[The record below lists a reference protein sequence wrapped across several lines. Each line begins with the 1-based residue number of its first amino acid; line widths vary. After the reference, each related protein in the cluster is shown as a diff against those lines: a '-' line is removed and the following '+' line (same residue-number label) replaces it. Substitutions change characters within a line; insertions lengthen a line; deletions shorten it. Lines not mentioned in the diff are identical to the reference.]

1 MELTSN
7 LICSFI
13 NNVIKC
19 TYYINI
25 KDINKNIIIYDNS
38 HNIEEAF
45 DYAVDNKWVRKK
57 DCYVLNHKD
66 LIDGLAI
73 KYRTSKKSGNR
84 VNVGNHFVIKDTNGN
99 VIYNPA

>member
-1 MELTSN
+1 MS
-7 LICSFI
+7 
-13 NNVIKC
+13 IKQTNYKEPIRSEGC
-19 TYYINI
+19 CFCCDCYLAGL
-25 KDINKNIIIYDNS
+25 DNS